1 MSTVGV
7 GIVVGTMALLIGLG
21 SVIDRGGA
29 VWLIAGY
36 QAGELPSGREDELA
50 RDVRNV
56 LFVSA
61 LSLVPLLVQFA
72 GRDLSTAVHTGVP
85 VAVPL
90 VLSGWLVWKWNLG
103 ADRDA
108 DGEF

>member
-1 MSTVGV
+1 MSVVGV
-7 GIVVGTMALLIGLG
+7 GIVVGTIALLVGLG
-21 SVIDRGGA
+21 SAIDRGGA
-29 VWLIAGY
+29 VGLIAGY
-36 QAGELPSGREDELA
+36 RAGELPPEREDELA

-56 LFVSA
+56 LFVTA

-72 GRDLSTAVHTGVP
+72 GRDLPAVVHAGVP